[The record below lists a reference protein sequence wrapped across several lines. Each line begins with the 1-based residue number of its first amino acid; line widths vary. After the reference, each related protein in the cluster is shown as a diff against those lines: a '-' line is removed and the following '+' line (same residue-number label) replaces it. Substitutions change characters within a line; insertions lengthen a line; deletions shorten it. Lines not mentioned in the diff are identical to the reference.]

1 MKKSYPPQSLTR
13 IPGVG
18 TSIANDLRN
27 IGIQTIDDLKGTDPE
42 QLYELSNQYAG
53 KIQDRCLLT
62 FSAVLFILQKRG
74 NKLRTLK
81 NSIGGT
87 GRIESEQPQG
97 NR

>member
-1 MKKSYPPQSLTR
+1 MKKSYPPQSLTH

-53 KIQDRCLLT
+53 KIQDRCLLYVLRC
-62 FSAVLFILQKRG
+62 AVYFAETREQIQDPE
-74 NKLRTLK
+74 KLNWWYWKDR
-81 NSIGGT
+81 
-87 GRIESEQPQG
+87 E
-97 NR
+97 